1 MNLKC
6 SFLLII
12 VTGGCII
19 YSLINIFGGNQVNSF
34 SVVQVDPSKVDW
46 TKIYFENNELVEKG
60 LRTNYF
66 GTKELTRVLIPLLQ
80 CSSSPKII
88 NVSSSIGRLEVR
100 HT

>member
-1 MNLKC
+1 MLTNVK
-6 SFLLII
+6 
-12 VTGGCII
+12 V
-19 YSLINIFGGNQVNSF
+19 YNIFPLQYIWRKLSNFLFWVA
-34 SVVQVDPSKVDW
+34 QVDPSKVEW
-46 TKIYFENNELVEKG
+46 SKIYFENYELVEKG

-88 NVSSSIGRLEVR
+88 NVSSSIGRLKVR